1 MSAPTE
7 RELMERAAK
16 AVGLRFWPGDAWR
29 DEPTGGGLLLISGL
43 WLWNPI
49 TDAGDRYR
57 LAQTLGMNIDFADCC
72 VWKRTATDVIQEF
85 WGAHYEGDDDAHAIV
100 RLAAVIGSA
109 Q

>member
-1 MSAPTE
+1 MSAPTD
-7 RELMERAAK
+7 RELMAQAAK

-49 TDAGDRYR
+49 TDAGDRYK
-57 LAQTLGMNIDFADCC
+57 LARTLGLNIEFAGCR
-72 VWKRTATDVIQEF
+72 VWTRTATGVLQEF
-85 WGAHYEGDDDAHAIV
+85 WGSDAVGDDDAHAIV
-100 RLAAVIGSA
+100 RLAAVVGRA